1 MIFLTYEQCL
11 VHLIGV
17 ISFIFQISISY
28 SHTIGTRVRLS
39 LMRSVSKRQR
49 EKDPKAICSVS
60 SFTPRPMLRVG
71 VKDQGT
77 RFLSFVDAMNGFRHL
92 LTTED
97 LDKAASMC
105 QGLEGHLRSRFL
117 VLSDDR
123 QPPPPP
129 NKKRPHSDTLGTDSV
144 VVTNKRF
151 QPPKSV
157 PVTSTRTPANSG
169 QGSNLFS
176 PSAFP
181 PLQTGPTVP
190 QPRGTE
196 DGYQLVKGVRRHS
209 QRVSSQTPNVSRT
222 VPNKSTP
229 LQTINESS
237 TGLTEELDPDQVGSD
252 SSFVDA
258 ETL

>member
-1 MIFLTYEQCL
+1 MNHGAVLN
-11 VHLIGV
+11 
-17 ISFIFQISISY
+17 FIFQISISY

-39 LMRSVSKRQR
+39 LMHSVSKRQR

-60 SFTPRPMLRVG
+60 SFTPQPMLRVG

-77 RFLSFVDAMNGFRHL
+77 SFLTFVDAMNGFRHL

-105 QGLEGHLRSRFL
+105 QGLKGHLRSHFL

-129 NKKRPHSDTLGTDSV
+129 NKKQPHSDTLESERV
-144 VVTNKRF
+144 EVTNKRF
-151 QPPKSV
+151 QPPRSV
-157 PVTSTRTPANSG
+157 PVPSSNPATTFTNAG
-169 QGSNLFS
+169 QGSNIFS
-176 PSAFP
+176 PSSFP
-181 PLQTGPTVP
+181 PLQTLPAVP
-190 QPRGTE
+190 QPGTSSG
-196 DGYQLVKGVRRHS
+196 DGNLLVKGVRRHS
-209 QRVSSQTPNVSRT
+209 QRVSAQTPSLPRA
-222 VPNKSTP
+222 VPNKGTP
-229 LQTINESS
+229 MPSLPEQSNAA
-237 TGLTEELDPDQVGSD
+237 GLTEELDPDQIGSD